1 MDPTVRT
8 PAVAGANV
16 IELAANKSYPRERG
30 YFTMLKKDSS
40 SPDSQNEE
48 KQRKIW
54 VKSAEWAGVTE
65 KDAALKTL
73 APA

>member
-1 MDPTVRT
+1 MRT
-8 PAVAGANV
+8 SAEAGADV
-16 IELAANKSYPRERG
+16 IDLATNKAYPGERG

-40 SPDSQNEE
+40 SPNSQDVE

-54 VKSAEWAGVTE
+54 MKSADWAGITE
-65 KDAALKTL
+65 KDTALKTL

>member
-1 MDPTVRT
+1 MRMS
-8 PAVAGANV
+8 AEAGADV
-16 IELAANKSYPRERG
+16 IDLATNKAYPGERG

-40 SPDSQNEE
+40 SPNSQDEE

-54 VKSAEWAGVTE
+54 MKCADWAGITE
-65 KDAALKTL
+65 KDTALKTL

>member
-1 MDPTVRT
+1 MRT
-8 PAVAGANV
+8 SAEAGADV
-16 IELAANKSYPRERG
+16 IDLATNKAYPGERG

-40 SPDSQNEE
+40 SPNSQDEE

-54 VKSAEWAGVTE
+54 MKSADWAGITE
-65 KDAALKTL
+65 KDTALKTL